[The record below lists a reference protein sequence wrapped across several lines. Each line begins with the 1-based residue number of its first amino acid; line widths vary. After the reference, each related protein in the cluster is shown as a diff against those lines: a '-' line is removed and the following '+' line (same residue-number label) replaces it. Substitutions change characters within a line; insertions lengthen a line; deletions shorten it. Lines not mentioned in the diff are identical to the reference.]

1 MASYLVTGGSGDI
14 GRAIVTELL
23 AAGHSVICQYFTAD
37 VESLKGSMSGDVTF
51 WQCDLTKLD
60 TRPAFL
66 EDIDGLIYAA
76 GTESFGL
83 VQDFT
88 AEEIDQQYHLHLKG
102 LIQLVQWLVPVLCR
116 KQYGRI
122 VVISSI
128 WGETGASMESVY
140 SAMKAGQIG
149 FVKSMAKELA
159 LSGVTVNVI
168 TPGVVRGRMT
178 DQLDADA
185 LLEDIPQGELVE
197 VDEIA
202 YLVSYLLHKRAQHM
216 TGQVLRLNAGWLI

>member
-1 MASYLVTGGSGDI
+1 MANYLVTGGSGDI
-14 GRAIVTELL
+14 GRAIVTDLL
-23 AAGHSVICQYFTAD
+23 EAGHSVVCQYFKAD
-37 VESLKGSMSGDVTF
+37 IEILKETMSGDVTF
-51 WQCDLTKLD
+51 WQCDLTKLKTKPTFID
-60 TRPAFL
+60 TL
-66 EDIDGLIYAA
+66 DGLIYAA

-88 AEEIDQQYHLHLKG
+88 EEQIDQQYHVHLKG
-102 LIQLVQWLVPVLCR
+102 LIQLVQWMVPVLCQ

-159 LSGVTVNVI
+159 LSGVTVNAI

-178 DQLDADA
+178 DQLDED
-185 LLEDIPQGELVE
+185 LILEDIPQGELVE
-197 VDEIA
+197 VDEVA

>member
-1 MASYLVTGGSGDI
+1 VANYLVTGGSGDI

-23 AAGHSVICQYFTAD
+23 QSGHSVVCQYFNAD
-37 VESLKGSMSGDVTF
+37 VEMLKETMSGNVIF
-51 WQCDLTKLD
+51 WRCDLTKLG
-60 TRPAFL
+60 TKPAFFETL
-66 EDIDGLIYAA
+66 DGLIYVA

-83 VQDFT
+83 IQDFT
-88 AEEIDQQYHLHLKG
+88 GEEIDQQYHVHLKG
-102 LIQLVQWLVPVLCR
+102 LIQLVQWIVPILCK

-149 FVKSMAKELA
+149 LVKSMAKELA
-159 LSGVTVNVI
+159 LSGVTVNAI

-178 DQLDADA
+178 EQLDAE
-185 LLEDIPQGELVE
+185 LILEDIPQRELVE
-197 VDEIA
+197 ADEVA